1 MYMEKHQDTYLRPDL
16 IFMDTQHPGENGLDV
31 TKELKRVYN
40 KIVIVILTSNDL
52 PENHLQAIRS

>member
-1 MYMEKHQDTYLRPDL
+1 MYMEKHQDTYLRPDP

-31 TKELKRVYN
+31 TKEIKRVYN
-40 KIVIVILTSNDL
+40 KIVVVILISNDL